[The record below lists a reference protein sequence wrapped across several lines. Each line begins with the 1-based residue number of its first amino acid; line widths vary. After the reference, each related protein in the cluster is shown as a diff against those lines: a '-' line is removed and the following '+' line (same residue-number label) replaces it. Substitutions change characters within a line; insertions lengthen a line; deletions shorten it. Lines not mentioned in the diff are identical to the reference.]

1 MALSRKGKIIIGAT
15 AAVLILIIIIVS
27 VLATRKDT
35 PEVTIVEVKSK
46 PVLKSTVTAPGEVR
60 PIQYINLT
68 SEVQGRI
75 EQIYV
80 KEGDKVE
87 EGTQLVKLDPSQLQ
101 SGADAQLAAYQAA
114 QDDSAASRSQVT
126 AAQNQLSQAQQ
137 GLIASEAAITTAQQ
151 SVNSAQE
158 NVNQARQRTI
168 ASQTEVDRTQV
179 ELNAANRE
187 LKRNE
192 ELLESGVI
200 SRLEYDQAKDRVAT
214 AQVAVRNA
222 QANLDAQ
229 RAAVKVAQQQV
240 NEAQARV
247 KEARARANQQE
258 VAVKD
263 ARRGVQTAGYSADA
277 STNRAQQQFAN
288 LRAQRDQR
296 DKTLQLAPISGV
308 IADIPSKVGTF
319 ATANLSSTP
328 LLTIADMSTVNV
340 EVKVNE
346 AEIDNVAVGQTA
358 TIKVDTF
365 GEKELVGEVTQK
377 TPLAVGQSQTSGGL
391 SSQIN
396 VQESKDFRVV
406 IQLKELP
413 EEIKDGLRPGMSAT
427 AVITTKTV
435 KDTVAVPIQA
445 VIEKRADASPTPS
458 VEGDAPKPTP
468 EGEKPKPIKG
478 VFINDNGRAK
488 FIEVETGITGETEI
502 QITSGLSE
510 GMNVITGPSRILN
523 KLKEGDVVKIQ
534 TKKEGDNSAGS

>member
-15 AAVLILIIIIVS
+15 AGLLILIIIIVS

-35 PEVTIVEVKSK
+35 PEVTVVEVKTK

-75 EQIYV
+75 EQIFV

-101 SGADAQLAAYQAA
+101 SGADAQLAAYQAS

-158 NVNQARQRTI
+158 NVNQSRQRTI

-187 LKRNE
+187 LKRSE

-200 SRLEYDQAKDRVAT
+200 SRLEYDQAKDRVET

-222 QANLDAQ
+222 KANLEAQ
-229 RAAVKVAQQQV
+229 KSAVKVAQQQV

-263 ARRGVQTAGYSADA
+263 ARRGVQTASYSADA

-328 LLTIADMSTVNV
+328 LLTIADMSTINV

-365 GEKELVGEVTQK
+365 GDKELVGEVTQK

-406 IQLKELP
+406 IQLKDLP
-413 EEIKDGLRPGMSAT
+413 EELQNGLRPGMSAQ

-435 KDTVAVPIQA
+435 TEAVAVPIQA
-445 VIEKRADASPTPS
+445 VIEKKADASPKPS
-458 VEGDAPKPTP
+458 VEGEEPAPTP
-468 EGEKPKPIKG
+468 DGQKAKPIKG
-478 VFINDNGRAK
+478 VFILENGRAK
-488 FIEVETGITGETEI
+488 FVEVETGITGETEI
-502 QITSGLSE
+502 QITSGLSNE
-510 GMNVITGPSRILN
+510 MKVITGPSRVLN

-534 TKKEGDNSAGS
+534 TKKEGDNTGGS